1 VRTLGVIG
9 GMSWYSTAEYY
20 RIVNAMVQEQLGG
33 HHSAHVLLESLDFAQ
48 VRELQLADDWD
59 GAGAL
64 LAGAGRRLQDAGADA
79 VLIATNLMHKVAPA
93 VEAALDVPLLHI
105 ADAVAE
111 VARAAGHSTLGVLGT
126 RWVMAE
132 PFYADRLARHG
143 IAAVVPEAPAQEEV
157 DRIIFD
163 ELTQG
168 SAPECSRARLR
179 EVVADLSAAGADAVV
194 LACTELELALPPDD
208 SRVPLIA
215 SARVHAEAAA
225 AYALGGVHVPTGGW
239 RRLTAADGG

>member
-1 VRTLGVIG
+1 MRTLGVIG
-9 GMSWYSTAEYY
+9 GMSWYSTVEYY
-20 RIVNAMVQEQLGG
+20 RIVNSLVQERLGG
-33 HHSAHVLLESLDFAQ
+33 HHSAHLLLESLDFAQ

-59 GAGAL
+59 AAGAL
-64 LAGAGRRLQDAGADA
+64 LADAGRRLEAAGADA

-111 VARAAGHSTLGVLGT
+111 VATAAGHRTLGVLGT

-143 IAAVVPEAPAQEEV
+143 IATLVPDAPAQEEV

-168 SAPECSRARLR
+168 SAPESSRARLQ
-179 EVVADLSAAGADAVV
+179 EVVTDLSAAGADAVV
-194 LACTELELALPPDD
+194 LACTELELALPPDGGP
-208 SRVPLIA
+208 VPLIA

-225 AYALGGVHVPTGGW
+225 AYALAGAQVPTGG
-239 RRLTAADGG
+239 R

>member
-1 VRTLGVIG
+1 MRTLGVIG
-9 GMSWYSTAEYY
+9 GMSWYSTVEYY
-20 RIVNAMVQEQLGG
+20 RIVNSLVQERLGG
-33 HHSAHVLLESLDFAQ
+33 HHSAHLLLESLDFAQ

-59 GAGAL
+59 AAGAL
-64 LAGAGRRLQDAGADA
+64 LADAGRRLEAAGADA

-111 VARAAGHSTLGVLGT
+111 VATAAGHRTLGVLGT

-143 IAAVVPEAPAQEEV
+143 IATLVPDAPAQEEV

-168 SAPECSRARLR
+168 HAPERSRARLQ
-179 EVVADLSAAGADAVV
+179 EVVTDLSAAGADAVV
-194 LACTELELALPPDD
+194 LACTELELALPPDGGP
-208 SRVPLIA
+208 VPLIA

-225 AYALGGVHVPTGGW
+225 AYALAGAQVPTGG
-239 RRLTAADGG
+239 R

>member
-1 VRTLGVIG
+1 MRTLGVIG

-20 RIVNAMVQEQLGG
+20 RIVNSVVQERLGG
-33 HHSAHVLLESLDFAQ
+33 HHSAHLLLESLDFAQ

-59 GAGAL
+59 AAGAL
-64 LAGAGRRLQDAGADA
+64 LADAGRRLQAAGADA

-111 VARAAGHSTLGVLGT
+111 VATAAGHRTLGVLGT

-143 IAAVVPEAPAQEEV
+143 IATLVPDAPAQEEV

-168 SAPECSRARLR
+168 SAPEGSRARLR
-179 EVVADLSAAGADAVV
+179 GVVADLRAAGADAVV

-208 SRVPLIA
+208 GPVPLIA

-225 AYALGGVHVPTGGW
+225 AYALAGARVPTGG
-239 RRLTAADGG
+239 R